1 MFSIQTAA
9 SQFLANLSGLEER
22 MAKTNVEVSSG
33 SRVHTLSDDPDSVSE
48 ILQLNAQIAAN
59 DQIKTNVT
67 RVQTEVNA
75 AESAINTAAS
85 LMDRA
90 AQIAAQGSSTGS
102 SVDRSQLAQ
111 QIKDILGEM
120 QQLANSQVGGRFIFA
135 GNADQTAPYGPV
147 DLAANP
153 TNGVGPYAGNASTRS
168 VVDAYGI
175 QISVSYTAQDVF
187 DGGTTG
193 TPSTSVFQSLTE
205 AYTALANNDPTATS
219 AAAADLKSAATYLD
233 GQQALYGDIQGKLA
247 DALTSQGDLYT
258 SLRAQLSNLQ
268 DADMA
273 EAVTQQQTDSTALTA
288 AETAYSSMP
297 KKSLF
302 DYLA

>member
-33 SRVHTLSDDPDSVSE
+33 LRVHTLSDDPDSVSE